1 MFNPNTDALLHG
13 TMRGAHGQP
22 GGLRWAWIHED
33 EDVIL
38 FHDAPRNIYGAI
50 KCGQFEIT
58 GRPDVL
64 HVLALSYFAPPFCQ
78 ERKCSVPKYCTTW
91 DSRASYL

>member
-1 MFNPNTDALLHG
+1 MAPPVVPTVSPTAS
-13 TMRGAHGQP
+13 A
-22 GGLRWAWIHED
+22 GLGFTRMTRTAWIHEDD

-78 ERKCSVPKYCTTW
+78 ERKRSVPKYCTTW

>member
-1 MFNPNTDALLHG
+1 MFNP
-13 TMRGAHGQP
+13 
-22 GGLRWAWIHED
+22 
-33 EDVIL
+33 
-38 FHDAPRNIYGAI
+38 
-50 KCGQFEIT
+50 KIT

-78 ERKCSVPKYCTTW
+78 ERKRSVPKYCTTW